1 MLPSPPL
8 TASSF
13 YKYFYFFIP
22 TNIINAA
29 ATNGNCK
36 RQALHITQSRFA
48 SPSASSAHDFIP
60 LPPFYFHYAQ
70 SANSHHCLG
79 TITMHLTQAAPTT
92 SSHSQCTCTAQ
103 PAFTMHMHC
112 TISTHNAYAPHNQH
126 SQCTCTAQSAS
137 HNARALHRKNHY
149 AASFA
154 RHHHSSHRSLHF
166 TARTTSTSAPH
177 SYKL

>member
-13 YKYFYFFIP
+13 YKYFHFFTP

-36 RQALHITQSRFA
+36 RQALRITQSRFA
-48 SPSASSAHDFIP
+48 SPSASSAHDFIS

-79 TITMHLTQAAPTT
+79 TITMHLT
-92 SSHSQCTCTAQ
+92 
-103 PAFTMHMHC
+103 
-112 TISTHNAYAPHNQH
+112 
-126 SQCTCTAQSAS
+126 
-137 HNARALHRKNHY
+137 
-149 AASFA
+149 
-154 RHHHSSHRSLHF
+154 
-166 TARTTSTSAPH
+166 
-177 SYKL
+177 

>member
-13 YKYFYFFIP
+13 YKYFHFFIP

-36 RQALHITQSRFA
+36 RQALRITQSRFA
-48 SPSASSAHDFIP
+48 SPSASSAHDFIS

-103 PAFTMHMHC
+103 SALTTRMH
-112 TISTHNAYAPHNQH
+112 
-126 SQCTCTAQSAS
+126 
-137 HNARALHRKNHY
+137 
-149 AASFA
+149 
-154 RHHHSSHRSLHF
+154 
-166 TARTTSTSAPH
+166 RTTSTPNAHALHNQHLTMHVRFTAKITMPHLLHATTTVPTDHFISPHERQAPPH
-177 SYKL
+177 CTAANYEHATQ

>member
-13 YKYFYFFIP
+13 DKYFHFFTP

-36 RQALHITQSRFA
+36 RQALRITPSRFA
-48 SPSASSAHDFIP
+48 SPSASSAHDFIS

-92 SSHSQCTCTAQ
+92 SSHSQCICTAQ
-103 PAFTMHMHC
+103 PARTMHTHC
-112 TISTHNAYAPHNQH
+112 TISI
-126 SQCTCTAQSAS
+126 SQCTCASPQKSLCRVICTPPPQFPPITSFHRTNDKHLRTAQLQIT
-137 HNARALHRKNHY
+137 NAQLNDADH
-149 AASFA
+149 
-154 RHHHSSHRSLHF
+154 
-166 TARTTSTSAPH
+166 TT
-177 SYKL
+177 